1 VYSERHKLNVIKID
15 IRFTIK
21 MNTIVFEQNIV
32 QWLSLVLSKGP
43 NRVRA
48 PIILSEDGNSSSFRN
63 VVLLETLDDGQIPK
77 KKHNFSKNFIYLV
90 LIVHIGLLLSI

>member
-1 VYSERHKLNVIKID
+1 
-15 IRFTIK
+15 
-21 MNTIVFEQNIV
+21 MNTIAFEQNIV
-32 QWLSLVLSKGP
+32 QWLRLVLSKGP

-63 VVLLETLDDGQIPK
+63 VVLLETLDDGQIK